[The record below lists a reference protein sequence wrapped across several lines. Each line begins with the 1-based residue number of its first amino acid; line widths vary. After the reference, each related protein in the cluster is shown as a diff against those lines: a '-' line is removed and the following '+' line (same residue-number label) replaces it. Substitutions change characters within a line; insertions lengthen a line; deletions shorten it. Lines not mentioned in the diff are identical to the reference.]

1 MAALDIMRIFDGHND
16 FSMRLENAQG
26 EADFNLFFN
35 KGSEGHLD
43 LPRAKEGGLSGGL
56 FAVFVE
62 PPASSASQDDATKR
76 RLRMQPLQFDFAL
89 SVTERRIALLKELAA
104 ISKGSVAIATTVSEI
119 ERAYS
124 EGRFAIVL
132 HLEGAE
138 AVHPSLENLE
148 AFYSEGVRSIGLVW
162 SRPDAFGFGV
172 PFDFPGSPDS
182 GPGLTDAGKEL
193 VRACNRLGIMVDMS
207 HLNEKGFWDVE
218 RLSERPLVATHSN
231 AHALCPTPRNLTD
244 KQLDAIGASDGL
256 AGLNYAVQF
265 LRRDGQKNTDTQ
277 LSVMA
282 DHVAYIAERI
292 GVAHVALGSDFD
304 GATISKELG
313 DASGLPKLMGEL
325 RARGF
330 NREELE
336 MIAWKNWLRVLAR
349 TWR

>member
-1 MAALDIMRIFDGHND
+1 MAALDTMRIFDGHND
-16 FSMRLENAQG
+16 FSMRLENDQG
-26 EADFNLFFN
+26 EADYSLFFN
-35 KGSEGHLD
+35 RNSEGHID
-43 LPRAKEGGLSGGL
+43 LPRAQEGGLGGGL
-56 FAVFVE
+56 FAIFVDPPE
-62 PPASSASQDDATKR
+62 PSASLDEETKR
-76 RLRMQPLQFDFAL
+76 RLRMQPLQHDFAL
-89 SVTERRIALLKELAA
+89 SVTNRRIAMLHELAA
-104 ISKGSVAIATTVSEI
+104 RSEGSVAIATTVPEI
-119 ERAYS
+119 ERAFS
-124 EGRFAIVL
+124 AGRFAIVL

-148 AFYSEGVRSIGLVW
+148 TLYGEGVRSIGLVW

-218 RLSERPLVATHSN
+218 RLSDRPLVATHSN

-244 KQLDAIGASDGL
+244 TQLDAIRASDGV

-265 LRRDGQKNTDTQ
+265 LRRDGQKNTDTL

-292 GVAHVALGSDFD
+292 GVEHVALGSDFD

-313 DASGLPKLMGEL
+313 DVRGLPMLIAAL
-325 RARGF
+325 RDRGF

-336 MIAWKNWLRVLAR
+336 MIAWKNWLRVLAQ